1 MRYSARN
8 LAAAGAGTG
17 VAASSSHSLYP
28 ASGLVDGD
36 PTHPWIAAVVAVTD
50 AALTADLALAHGESP
65 GGYESGFAAIGEDRS
80 TGAGSLADEAAI
92 FHGGAGALK
101 MLAGAGG
108 VGRHVTTHTVRPG
121 ETWRYSAWL
130 RGDGTGSARL
140 RVYDPI
146 TGLWWV
152 SGAWQASEGD
162 VAARATATWAEYT
175 GAIAIDDYD
184 AHQVREFS
192 LEVHTVCSDTGQ
204 VAYADDLYLWPA
216 WDLVSLHGHNW
227 PPALG
232 VEVSGSDDG
241 STWTVLATGTPTR
254 PACYVLLAALQTYRH
269 VRARAVGTA
278 PVQLYAGELWVG
290 QSVAPAQSFAPT
302 HRQGASLPQ
311 VASQT
316 AAGRRHLVAYTT
328 DPVRTLELEFF
339 ARDSDAA
346 VELQCQIIWATR
358 QGADSLVV
366 IPVDGRPEVYLV
378 RVVEPLEE
386 SVRALRTGHGHAFR
400 LALAEDGFPTVGL

>member
-1 MRYSARN
+1 MRFSARN

-36 PTHPWIAAVVAVTD
+36 PTHPWIAASSGVTN
-50 AALTADLALAHGESP
+50 AALTVDLAVAHGESP
-65 GGYESGFAAIGEDRS
+65 GGYESGYAAIGEDRS
-80 TGAGSLADEAAI
+80 SGGGSLANEASI
-92 FHGGAGALK
+92 VHGGSGALK

-162 VAARATATWAEYT
+162 VAARSTATWAEYT
-175 GAIAIDDYD
+175 GAITIDDYD

-192 LEVHTVCSDTGQ
+192 LEVHTVCSDSGQ
-204 VAYADDLYLWPA
+204 VGYADDLYLWPA

-232 VEVSGSDDG
+232 CEVSGSDDG
-241 STWTVLATGTPTR
+241 STWTVLSTGTPTR
-254 PACYVLLAALQTYRH
+254 PACYVLLDALQTYRH

-278 PVQLYAGELWVG
+278 PVQLYAGELGVW
-290 QSVAPAQSFAPT
+290 QSVEPSEYPLVD
-302 HRQGASLPQ
+302 RNVDVLPLQ
-311 VASQT
+311 VRRR
-316 AAGRRHLVAYTT
+316 AGRRQLIAH
-328 DPVRTLELEFF
+328 F
-339 ARDSDAA
+339 ATDAA
-346 VELQCQIIWATR
+346 RSVRLRFEHATAADHNAFR
-358 QGADSLVV
+358 AALWDASRWGADLVV
-366 IPVDGRPEVYLV
+366 VVPSTDEADVYLGRLAEGLGVARGGPEVHAIELL
-378 RVVEPLEE
+378 LE
-386 SVRALRTGHGHAFR
+386 
-400 LALAEDGFPTVGL
+400 EDGFPTVGL

>member
-17 VAASSSHSLYP
+17 VAASSAHALYP
-28 ASGLVDGD
+28 ASKLVDGD
-36 PTHPWIAAVVAVTD
+36 PTHPWIAAASGVTN
-50 AALTADLALAHGESP
+50 AALTVDLALAHGESA

-80 TGAGSLADEAAI
+80 SGGGSLADEASI
-92 FHGGAGALK
+92 VHGGAAALK

-162 VAARATATWAEYT
+162 VAARSAATWAEYT
-175 GAIAIDDYD
+175 GAITIDDYD
-184 AHQVREFS
+184 AHQAREFS
-192 LEVHTVCSDTGQ
+192 LEVHTVCTDSGQ

-227 PPALG
+227 TPALG

-241 STWTVLATGTPTR
+241 STWVVLATGTPTR
-254 PACYVLLAALQTYRH
+254 PACYVLLGALQAYRH
-269 VRARAVGTA
+269 VRARAVGTS
-278 PVQLYAGELWVG
+278 PVQLYVGECWVG
-290 QSVAPAQSFAPT
+290 QTVDFGGFQPDWREREMRPQVRLTTAARRQIVTSYMTDPARGLDLTFRLFTAAQGRALRALVESAAG
-302 HRQGASLPQ
+302 GASL
-311 VASQT
+311 VA
-316 AAGRRHLVAYTT
+316 
-328 DPVRTLELEFF
+328 
-339 ARDSDAA
+339 
-346 VELQCQIIWATR
+346 
-358 QGADSLVV
+358 V
-366 IPVDGRPEVYLV
+366 IPTDDEPGVYLV
-378 RVVEPLEE
+378 RAGDVAEVTRGETRE
-386 SVRALRTGHGHAFR
+386 RRTVK
-400 LALAEDGFPTVGL
+400 LALDEDGSPTVGL